1 MRYSPLP
8 KTRILDIL
16 AETKTIALVGASAK
30 PERPSWRV
38 MQFLLGAGY
47 TVLPINPGLAGKT
60 ILDQPVHAD
69 LEALAQPVEMVDVFR
84 SADACPALA
93 RQAVA
98 IGAKTLWLQEGIISE
113 EAATIAAKG
122 GLDVVMDRCTKR
134 DIEANPERFSTVS

>member
-1 MRYSPLP
+1 MPYSPLS

-16 AETKTIALVGASAK
+16 AATRTIALVGASAK

-38 MQFLLGAGY
+38 MQFLLNAGY
-47 TVLPINPGLAGKT
+47 TVLPVNPGLAGKR

-69 LEALAQPVEMVDVFR
+69 LETLPQPVEMVDVFR
-84 SADACPALA
+84 SSDACPALA

-98 IGAKTLWLQEGIISE
+98 IGAKTLWLQEGIMSE
-113 EAATIAAKG
+113 EAATIAADA

-134 DIEANPERFSTVS
+134 DIEANPERFPNVS